1 MDDRRAWQ
9 LVRWMLLLLA
19 LSTFVSSNE
28 LVLISQPVATAAGNE
43 LSPPPTL
50 QLEDGA
56 GTVLHHVN
64 SGFVS
69 VYISTNPR
77 LYAHLSSASGLA
89 FPIVGGV
96 ITCTGLSI
104 DLVATGYTLTFVS
117 LSFGVQTTSNPFNIL
132 LGLPHTI
139 ALTTALGATTG
150 GSPFAPQ
157 PSVSI
162 VDKGGNVVHSVSAGT
177 VSVAIGS
184 NPVGGILTPPS
195 AQIATFSHG
204 VATFQ
209 KLQIDRTGGPYTL
222 IFTCDATLLLPGG
235 SSLTTRPFV
244 VATGPPTQ
252 MAIVAHPLSA
262 FGGQAFMVQPT
273 LQLLDA
279 GGNLL
284 STEPKMLVTAAI
296 YANPSGGRLYP
307 TLETNASV
315 VHGVASFKNL
325 RIDAAGPGYV
335 LRFAVISHN
344 LTYDM
349 YSETGLFVLGPS
361 FTVYVGALF
370 SLQVVQSPSNHALAD
385 GQPFTDQPIVA
396 LKDRGNNTL
405 RSENAALVSVAMVPS
420 LAVYSTLVVSTANSP
435 IAVVTNVF
443 LLPSPFSSPHGAGTL
458 LLLNVTFSQQ
468 VRATGDIV
476 LQLNSALGAVATCDT
491 LLTWSTTLT
500 FRYEIAAGDTS
511 AALNYASTSA
521 LVVAPGATLQ
531 DRLGV
536 PPVLAL
542 PMAGLHPIASVDTTA
557 PVIVSM
563 GCAPPT
569 VAGTYGPGQ
578 TLQLL
583 VTFSLPVAVRGV
595 NMPYLSLN
603 TGQTAGFHSGNN
615 TARLV
620 FHTAALDVTTSL
632 NANGALLR
640 RAGTA
645 LTQDASVLLPTAAAM
660 RLPMQCALVLSSA
673 APAVDPTVGVTSTT
687 ANGVYAAGDPI
698 LLQVTFTAPVDVSGV
713 PRLLLNTMQYASYVS
728 GSGSTV
734 LSFQYIVQPEDNVPT
749 LDYASSAAL
758 VRNGG
763 DLVRHVTAGTAL
775 LACNVDLSAATA
787 NGRNLGATASL
798 TLHGLA
804 PVVTTVAW
812 PTTPSTYVRGTTVAL
827 SVTFSFPVVVADGI
841 PSIALS
847 NGGSATYTSGS
858 GTSTLVFEYTVA
870 LGDATSALSYVP
882 WATIALRGSTIRQ
895 RSSSPMQPAQLSLPW
910 PAAIA
915 NGPIALDPTI
925 GHVTTVVSISADQIA
940 GEYGE
945 NHAFAISVVFS
956 DAVFVTGSVQ
966 LALNTRSVAYATGS
980 GSSTLMFLYTV
991 QPLDA
996 TASLSLGAVSPLS
1009 CTGGGPCSL
1018 LNANNVAVDGDCTS
1032 VSLQPVN
1039 IAISTVAPVVLSV
1052 SALTPAPLIN
1062 RGTFIVGDV
1071 VQILVVASKPVDVQ
1085 TSPTALP
1092 HGVPTLLLN
1101 TGRAAFFVGY
1111 HNGDRTQ
1118 LLFEYTV
1125 MAGDATPALR
1135 YTNTSALTL
1144 NYNRGS
1150 ILRLATTPTT
1160 PMNLALPPVANLGLN
1175 LVVDTTRTPL
1185 VTDVA
1190 AVTPNGAYYVGDV
1203 IQIQV
1208 TFSETVAVTGV
1219 PVLLLDLGLY
1229 DRRAIYVS
1237 GTASTVLVFRYTIEQ
1252 DDVSTDLSYL
1262 DSKSLYCP
1270 PGARIRFMQASFI
1283 HKTRATVPTVPA
1295 NCLLPLPGV
1304 AGSLSANSNVEIRG
1318 TTPYITDISFLSP
1331 NATYVV
1337 GSTIDVQVTLSA
1349 AVVTAGAP
1357 FLRMASGP
1365 SQRQAFLVP
1374 SAGASSRLL
1383 FRYTVQTGD
1392 RSGALDYADTQALQL
1407 NGGTILTAPTLPA
1420 SVATQYVNV
1429 HLNPPG
1435 GTLFG
1440 GRVFQAVAGV
1450 ASFLE
1455 LGISTIGRGY
1465 QLVFAS
1471 STGAVTKTLIDV
1483 SYSAVYEVRNA
1494 PLSALNRGD
1503 RTGASVAV
1511 TNGVAVVGSPG
1522 AKVAEYNV
1530 QVVTATG
1537 SATAFVNEVQ
1547 YVMTSCIHRDA
1558 VQVLTTSAAPGETVG
1573 GYFSLLLGP
1582 VGPSRRIAS
1591 DYDATQ
1597 LKVALE
1603 LDFGYPLG
1611 SIDVTRSPNT
1621 FCGCWN
1627 AFAWTIT
1634 FRVPGDIPTLFARN
1648 FLSGAGATVGDG
1660 RGGAL
1665 ATVLVPPAVV
1675 SGAFALRYGSL
1686 VTQDLASDID
1696 APTLATRLSMDL
1708 NLPVLRIA
1716 RSAPTPQSGYTW
1728 SITFDA
1734 TATLFNPNPLQP
1746 APVLL
1751 AGNQALLAV
1760 RTVREGSA
1768 PLSGSFQLSL
1778 GGYATP
1784 NIPVTA
1790 STAAMETALLTLP
1803 VVSAVSVGRSG
1814 PNAFGGYAWTV
1825 TFLKVNLMTTYGL
1838 VLNSLGTLPPLVP
1851 TTQLHGSPLLVG
1863 SSATILVEYA
1873 GVNPSA
1879 SSAVAY
1885 GNTPGQSAGS
1895 ATVFVPKNQHWVA
1908 TSVLVGDDTQ
1918 LGDQFGASVAV
1929 NVAGTQIV
1937 VGAPYAVDRGH
1948 KEVQT
1953 LLCTADGGTF
1963 TLAFLGMTSAPISFA
1978 ASAATLQAT
1987 LAALLNVPERLL
1999 SVAAY
2004 TALCNGV
2011 GVAITFSTP
2020 DLSDAEGNL
2029 PNLVA
2034 DGTQLTSGGGPG
2046 TVTVLETTVGSFR
2059 LDGARAK
2066 GVTCGGA
2073 YFFVSDSTGAW
2084 TQVAKFTPTSDSG
2097 ASASELGASA
2107 SIETNLAVVGAPG
2120 ASSSIG
2126 EVYVYEYNG
2135 VTWSQ
2140 IQILT
2145 SAPYAGEKGDRFGD
2159 TVAISGARIVVGAP
2173 GYGGGLGAVF
2183 VYVRVNGVFIAHET
2197 IQAADLQLG
2206 DGFGSALDL
2215 DMTTSTLVVG
2225 TAAQSSA
2232 VGAVYIYTLP
2242 DMYFTLQQKVSAS
2255 NARANDGFG
2264 HSVAVAQNVLLVG
2277 ANAKYGFSTPRTVRK
2292 AVQTITTSAA
2302 TPIQAGSTFRVGYH
2316 QSRRGHATDYIYS
2329 PPIPFDVSAVA
2340 LQTTLQASLQTGALV
2355 VQRLGPDANGGCT
2368 WYITFAGATGN
2379 VHKLRV
2385 DGSKLVGSSARIA
2398 ASVLVAVPPIVRSDV
2413 YVFVRS
2419 GASWTEQATLRPT
2432 HKQFF
2437 RCFFWGAVA
2446 MARTGA
2452 NAIVGAPNADTR
2464 FSHVNS
2470 GAGYIF
2476 DLGFL
2481 DVALSSPVYSVL
2493 EGASVSV
2500 PIQRCGPL
2508 GLACKLTPITTARY
2522 INVDTGDAISD
2533 LAGAN
2538 FVPARQRKYIGPFQ
2552 QLAML
2557 DVTASTPG
2565 AAYYPN
2571 VNGPEPY
2578 PQVPSG
2584 RYLRRSWVGTA
2595 NSRAQFYGSPETRSR
2610 WVDAQFDYQG
2620 LSDYTPTNVALLFPP
2635 NNVSASIVVP
2645 TTDDMVFESPDETIN
2660 VRLSVPGMWPSYPSQ
2675 FWSQITIL
2683 DNGDG
2688 GFGTTSYTAMLSGSA
2703 PSRLGSAIALLD
2715 GGSLAALGAPT
2726 QFDPTSQTVCGA
2738 VFVYRATS
2746 GIWAVEATLRPPTCS
2761 EGLAFGTSL
2770 AIDASYGTTRLV
2782 VGAPSGPSPA
2792 AFVYTRNS
2800 ALGMWT
2806 LETQLGEPTAVSVNT
2821 KYAAANAV
2829 AIHGYH
2835 IVVGAAGL
2843 ECTFLYTLIANTW
2856 QPAIVL
2862 RASDYAT
2869 DLVYLQNVVHEFGFG
2884 ASVALAPRTLV
2895 VGAPLA
2901 KYGPTRVDDAAY
2913 LGTGAA
2919 YVYYLPAQVQ
2929 QVTLRADKPLTAGH
2943 FVLSIGAASTALLS
2957 YEIAAVDLAAALEKL
2972 LPKVHVVRT
2981 GSIVKGFTWTVTML
2995 SEVTTVPTFVVT
3007 WNGHGCISCTP
3018 LNSGYAANPAGQ
3030 ITVATIAPL
3039 GTWTFHQQL
3048 AAADGNH
3055 ADRFGSDVDIDGDSI
3070 IVGAYGS
3077 SALVTTT
3084 WNFETG
3090 DLTGW
3095 VQTGN
3100 AFLQQ
3105 PTFGENRQGLGVI
3118 GFEGRYWLGT
3128 YEARP
3133 GAGQSENPTPF
3144 SCGFLNGDC
3153 AANQNAVPGTAIAGT
3168 VQGDGPQ
3175 GTLTSQPFSIRGSR
3189 IRFRIGGGCTFRTV
3203 YVELLI
3209 DGISV
3214 QKSTGRCSERL
3225 HSVTW
3230 TVSQYMNRTAQ
3241 IRIVD
3246 ASESAFWGHINVDAF
3261 DFDWPIE
3268 QATTELAGVAYVFY
3282 RSTSSTAYG
3291 VCRGV
3296 PKLQCA
3302 WMLQARLVASDKRDH
3317 DMFGFSVSID
3327 DVNGTA
3333 IVGAYGQAGV
3343 NLNNS
3348 IVGEP
3353 ATGSIYVYSRIPA
3366 ERDALGNVLLPP
3378 RWPGRETAKL
3388 QAVNKAAGAQFGY
3401 AVSVTMGHVAVGSPG
3416 AAAVNN
3422 IGLGYIFNTQFLQ
3435 VSVAAK
3441 EVGVKENDVNGHA
3454 IVMLLRAG
3462 NSTAPLTIEYATSDL
3477 DARGVDALRFAQ
3489 CLRMLIPNREQCGKY
3504 QQTSG
3509 EVTFA
3514 AGVTSIAIPV
3524 PIMNDNCYTEGE
3536 SYVAVHLNVPG
3547 GDVLLGEQF
3556 SMRIRIDDDDFGQP
3570 LCP

>member
-1 MDDRRAWQ
+1 M
-9 LVRWMLLLLA
+9 
-19 LSTFVSSNE
+19 
-28 LVLISQPVATAAGNE
+28 
-43 LSPPPTL
+43 
-50 QLEDGA
+50 
-56 GTVLHHVN
+56 
-64 SGFVS
+64 
-69 VYISTNPR
+69 
-77 LYAHLSSASGLA
+77 
-89 FPIVGGV
+89 
-96 ITCTGLSI
+96 
-104 DLVATGYTLTFVS
+104 
-117 LSFGVQTTSNPFNIL
+117 
-132 LGLPHTI
+132 
-139 ALTTALGATTG
+139 
-150 GSPFAPQ
+150 
-157 PSVSI
+157 
-162 VDKGGNVVHSVSAGT
+162 
-177 VSVAIGS
+177 
-184 NPVGGILTPPS
+184 
-195 AQIATFSHG
+195 
-204 VATFQ
+204 
-209 KLQIDRTGGPYTL
+209 
-222 IFTCDATLLLPGG
+222 
-235 SSLTTRPFV
+235 
-244 VATGPPTQ
+244 
-252 MAIVAHPLSA
+252 
-262 FGGQAFMVQPT
+262 
-273 LQLLDA
+273 
-279 GGNLL
+279 
-284 STEPKMLVTAAI
+284 
-296 YANPSGGRLYP
+296 
-307 TLETNASV
+307 
-315 VHGVASFKNL
+315 
-325 RIDAAGPGYV
+325 
-335 LRFAVISHN
+335 
-344 LTYDM
+344 
-349 YSETGLFVLGPS
+349 
-361 FTVYVGALF
+361 
-370 SLQVVQSPSNHALAD
+370 
-385 GQPFTDQPIVA
+385 
-396 LKDRGNNTL
+396 
-405 RSENAALVSVAMVPS
+405 
-420 LAVYSTLVVSTANSP
+420 
-435 IAVVTNVF
+435 
-443 LLPSPFSSPHGAGTL
+443 
-458 LLLNVTFSQQ
+458 
-468 VRATGDIV
+468 
-476 LQLNSALGAVATCDT
+476 
-491 LLTWSTTLT
+491 
-500 FRYEIAAGDTS
+500 
-511 AALNYASTSA
+511 
-521 LVVAPGATLQ
+521 
-531 DRLGV
+531 
-536 PPVLAL
+536 
-542 PMAGLHPIASVDTTA
+542 
-557 PVIVSM
+557 
-563 GCAPPT
+563 
-569 VAGTYGPGQ
+569 
-578 TLQLL
+578 
-583 VTFSLPVAVRGV
+583 
-595 NMPYLSLN
+595 
-603 TGQTAGFHSGNN
+603 
-615 TARLV
+615 
-620 FHTAALDVTTSL
+620 
-632 NANGALLR
+632 
-640 RAGTA
+640 
-645 LTQDASVLLPTAAAM
+645 
-660 RLPMQCALVLSSA
+660 
-673 APAVDPTVGVTSTT
+673 
-687 ANGVYAAGDPI
+687 
-698 LLQVTFTAPVDVSGV
+698 
-713 PRLLLNTMQYASYVS
+713 
-728 GSGSTV
+728 
-734 LSFQYIVQPEDNVPT
+734 
-749 LDYASSAAL
+749 
-758 VRNGG
+758 
-763 DLVRHVTAGTAL
+763 
-775 LACNVDLSAATA
+775 
-787 NGRNLGATASL
+787 
-798 TLHGLA
+798 
-804 PVVTTVAW
+804 
-812 PTTPSTYVRGTTVAL
+812 
-827 SVTFSFPVVVADGI
+827 
-841 PSIALS
+841 
-847 NGGSATYTSGS
+847 
-858 GTSTLVFEYTVA
+858 
-870 LGDATSALSYVP
+870 
-882 WATIALRGSTIRQ
+882 
-895 RSSSPMQPAQLSLPW
+895 
-910 PAAIA
+910 
-915 NGPIALDPTI
+915 
-925 GHVTTVVSISADQIA
+925 
-940 GEYGE
+940 
-945 NHAFAISVVFS
+945 
-956 DAVFVTGSVQ
+956 
-966 LALNTRSVAYATGS
+966 
-980 GSSTLMFLYTV
+980 
-991 QPLDA
+991 
-996 TASLSLGAVSPLS
+996 
-1009 CTGGGPCSL
+1009 
-1018 LNANNVAVDGDCTS
+1018 
-1032 VSLQPVN
+1032 
-1039 IAISTVAPVVLSV
+1039 
-1052 SALTPAPLIN
+1052 
-1062 RGTFIVGDV
+1062 
-1071 VQILVVASKPVDVQ
+1071 
-1085 TSPTALP
+1085 
-1092 HGVPTLLLN
+1092 
-1101 TGRAAFFVGY
+1101 
-1111 HNGDRTQ
+1111 
-1118 LLFEYTV
+1118 
-1125 MAGDATPALR
+1125 
-1135 YTNTSALTL
+1135 
-1144 NYNRGS
+1144 
-1150 ILRLATTPTT
+1150 
-1160 PMNLALPPVANLGLN
+1160 
-1175 LVVDTTRTPL
+1175 
-1185 VTDVA
+1185 
-1190 AVTPNGAYYVGDV
+1190 
-1203 IQIQV
+1203 
-1208 TFSETVAVTGV
+1208 
-1219 PVLLLDLGLY
+1219 
-1229 DRRAIYVS
+1229 
-1237 GTASTVLVFRYTIEQ
+1237 
-1252 DDVSTDLSYL
+1252 
-1262 DSKSLYCP
+1262 
-1270 PGARIRFMQASFI
+1270 
-1283 HKTRATVPTVPA
+1283 ATVPTVPA
-1295 NCLLPLPGV
+1295 NCLLPLPGA
-1304 AGSLSANSNVEIRG
+1304 AGSLSANSNAQIRG

-1337 GSTIDVQVTLSA
+1337 GSAVDVQVTFSA
-1349 AVVTAGAP
+1349 AVTTSGSP

-1365 SQRQAFLVP
+1365 SQRQAFLVAP
-1374 SAGASSRLL
+1374 AGASPTLV

-1392 RSGALDYADTQALQL
+1392 RSDALDYADTQALQL
-1407 NGGTILTAPTLPA
+1407 NGGSILTAPTLPA
-1420 SVATQYVNV
+1420 SVATQPVNV

-1440 GRVFQAVAGV
+1440 GRVFQAVAGI

-1455 LGISTIGRGY
+1455 LGISTIGRSY
-1465 QLVFAS
+1465 QLFFAS
-1471 STGAVTKTLIDV
+1471 STGVVTKTMIEV

-1494 PLSALNRGD
+1494 PLSVLNRDD

-1511 TNGVAVVGSPG
+1511 TSSVAVVGSPG

-1547 YVMTSCIHRDA
+1547 YVMTSCTHRDA

-1573 GYFSLLLGP
+1573 GYFSLLLGA

-1675 SGAFALRYGSL
+1675 SGSFALRYGSL
-1686 VTQDLASDID
+1686 VTQNLAVDID
-1696 APTLATRLSMDL
+1696 APTLATRLFADL
-1708 NLPVLRIA
+1708 NLPILSVA

-1734 TATLFNPNPLQP
+1734 TASLFNPNPLQP

-1760 RTVREGSA
+1760 RTVREGYA

-1784 NIPVTA
+1784 NIAVTA

-1803 VVSAVSVGRSG
+1803 VVSAVSVARSG
-1814 PNAFGGYAWTV
+1814 PNAFGGYAWTI

-1851 TTQLHGSPLLVG
+1851 TTQLNGSPLLVG

-1885 GNTPGQSAGS
+1885 GNVPGQNAGS

-1929 NVAGTQIV
+1929 NMAGTHIV
-1937 VGAPYAVDRGH
+1937 IGAPYAVDRGR

-1953 LLCTADGGTF
+1953 LVCTADGGAF
-1963 TLAFLGMTSAPISFA
+1963 TLSFLGIPSAPISFA
-1978 ASAATLQAT
+1978 TPAATLQAT
-1987 LAALLNVPERLL
+1987 LAALLNVPESLL
-1999 SVAAY
+1999 SVAPY
-2004 TALCNGV
+2004 TTLCNGA

-2020 DLSDAEGNL
+2020 DLSDASGNV

-2034 DGTQLTSGGGPG
+2034 DGTQLTNGGGPG
-2046 TVTVLETTVGSFR
+2046 TVTVLETIVGSFR

-2073 YFFVSDSTGAW
+2073 YFFALGPTGAW
-2084 TQVAKFTPTSDSG
+2084 TQTAKFTPSSASG

-2107 SIETNLAVVGAPG
+2107 SIETTLAVVGAPG

-2126 EVYVYEYNG
+2126 EVYIYEYDG
-2135 VTWSQ
+2135 VAWNQ

-2145 SAPYAGEKGDRFGD
+2145 SAPYAGAKGDRFGD
-2159 TVAISGARIVVGAP
+2159 SVAVSGSKIVVGAP
-2173 GYGGGLGAVF
+2173 GYDGGLGAVF
-2183 VYVRVNGVFIAHET
+2183 IYVRVNGVFVVHQQ

-2206 DGFGSALDL
+2206 DRFGSALDL
-2215 DMTTSTLVVG
+2215 DMATSTLAVG
-2225 TAAQSSA
+2225 SETQTSA
-2232 VGAVYIYTLP
+2232 MGAVYVYTLP
-2242 DMYFTLQQKVSAS
+2242 DVYFTLQQKVSAS

-2277 ANAKYGFSTPRTVRK
+2277 ANAKYGSSIPRTVRK

-2316 QSRRGHATDYIYS
+2316 QYRRGHATDYARVARYS

-2340 LQTTLQASLQTGALV
+2340 LQTALEASLQTGALV

-2385 DGSKLVGSSARIA
+2385 DGSKLVGNDVRIA

-2413 YVFVRS
+2413 YVFARS

-2437 RCFFWGAVA
+2437 SFFGDAVA
-2446 MARTGA
+2446 MARTGV

-2476 DLGFL
+2476 DMGFL
-2481 DVALSSPVYSVL
+2481 DFALSSPSYSVL

-2500 PIQRCGPL
+2500 PIQRCGPA
-2508 GLACKLTPITTARY
+2508 GLACKLTTTTTARY
-2522 INVDTGDAISD
+2522 INVDTGDAVSD
-2533 LAGAN
+2533 LAGTNA
-2538 FVPARQRKYIGPFQ
+2538 VPSRKRKYIGPFQ

-2557 DVTASTPG
+2557 DVTATTPG

-2571 VNGPEPY
+2571 VIGPEPY

-2620 LSDYTPTNVALLFPP
+2620 LSDYTPTNAALLFPE
-2635 NNVSASIVVP
+2635 NNVSASIVVQ
-2645 TTDDMVFESPDETIN
+2645 TNDDMVFELPDETIN

-2703 PSRLGSAIALLD
+2703 PSRLGAAIALLES
-2715 GGSLAALGAPT
+2715 GNLAALGAPS
-2726 QFDPTSQTVCGA
+2726 QVDPTSQTVCGA
-2738 VFVYRATS
+2738 VLVYRATS
-2746 GIWAVEATLRPPTCS
+2746 GIWALETTLRPPTCS

-2770 AIDASYGTTRLV
+2770 AIDAAYGTTRLV

-2792 AFVYTRNS
+2792 AFVYTRN
-2800 ALGMWT
+2800 AVLGTWS
-2806 LETQLGEPTAVSVNT
+2806 LETQLREPTAVSGNA

-2843 ECTFLYTLIANTW
+2843 ECAFLYTFTATLW

-2862 RASDYAT
+2862 RASDYAS
-2869 DLVYLQNVVHEFGFG
+2869 DVVYLQNVVHEFGLG
-2884 ASVALAPRTLV
+2884 TSVALAPRTLV

-2901 KYGPTRVDDAAY
+2901 KYGPTRIDDTAY
-2913 LGTGAA
+2913 LGTGAV

-2929 QVTLRADKPLTAGH
+2929 QVTLRADMPLNAGH
-2943 FVLSIGAASTALLS
+2943 FVLSIGGASTVLLS
-2957 YEIAAVDLAAALEKL
+2957 YEITALDLTIALEQL
-2972 LPKVHVVRT
+2972 LPKVQVVRT
-2981 GSIVKGFTWTVTML
+2981 GSIVKGFTWTVTIL
-2995 SEVTTVPTFVVT
+2995 SEVTTVPTFLAA
-3007 WNGHGCISCTP
+3007 WHGHGCLLCAA

-3030 ITVATIAPL
+3030 ISVANIAPL

-3048 AAADGNH
+3048 TAADGNH

-3070 IVGAYGS
+3070 IVGAFGS

-3095 VQTGN
+3095 VQTGT

-3105 PTFGENRQGLGVI
+3105 PTFGENVRARSPGPSSRVQRQGLGVI
-3118 GFEGRYWLGT
+3118 GFEGRYWVGT

-3133 GAGQSENPTPF
+3133 GAGQSQNPTPF

-3153 AANQNAVPGTAIAGT
+3153 TASQNAVPGAAIAGT
-3168 VQGDGPQ
+3168 AQGDGPQ
-3175 GTLTSQPFSIRGSR
+3175 GTLTSQPFSVRGSR
-3189 IRFRIGGGCTFRTV
+3189 IRFRIGGGCTLRTI

-3209 DGISV
+3209 DGVSV
-3214 QKSTGRCSERL
+3214 QKNTGRCSERL

-3230 TVSQYMNRTAQ
+3230 NVAPYMNRTAQ

-3261 DFDWPIE
+3261 NFDWPIE

-3282 RSTSSTAYG
+3282 QSTSSNVYG
-3291 VCRGV
+3291 VCSGV

-3333 IVGAYGQAGV
+3333 VVGAQGQAGV

-3348 IVGEP
+3348 IVDGS
-3353 ATGSIYVYSRIPA
+3353 ATGSIYVYSRVPA

-3401 AVSVTMGHVAVGSPG
+3401 AVSITSGHVAVGSPG

-3422 IGLGYIFNTQFLQ
+3422 IGLGYIFNSQFLQ
-3435 VSVAAK
+3435 VSVAAN
-3441 EVGVKENDVNGHA
+3441 EVSVKENDVNGHA

-3477 DARGVDALRFAQ
+3477 DALGVDALRFAQ
-3489 CLRMLIPNREQCGKY
+3489 CLRMLIPSREQCGKY

-3536 SYVAVHLNVPG
+3536 SYVAFHLNLPG

-3556 SMRIRIDDDDFGQP
+3556 STRIRIDDDDFGQP